1 MLKSMTG
8 FGSSHIETENFSA
21 SVEVKSLN
29 SKFFDCQIR
38 LPKPY
43 YDKDIEIRN
52 LAVDILERGKVS
64 IVAELELKGN
74 TEPGQLYNREL
85 FKAYYT
91 SLKELAD
98 SVNACET
105 DIFKIAIQQPDVI
118 TSYENNDITERF
130 WPEFKSVI
138 KNCLDECDRY
148 RIDEGESLEPK
159 INDSVI
165 LINNL
170 RTAIK
175 KLDPQRIERI
185 RERINKNL
193 SELIGQDKIDQ
204 NRLEQE
210 LIYFIEK
217 LDINEELNRLE
228 SHLKYFREVM
238 AGSEGSGKKLG
249 FISQEIG
256 REINTIGS
264 KANNAEMQKLVVQM
278 KDELEKIKEQLLNVL

>member
-8 FGSSHIETENFSA
+8 FGSSRIETKQFSA

-29 SKFFDCQIR
+29 SKFFDAQIR

-52 LAVDILERGKVS
+52 LAADILVRGKVS
-64 IVAELELKGN
+64 IVAEFDLREN
-74 TEPGQLYNREL
+74 TEPGQSYNKEL
-85 FKAYYT
+85 FTAYYA

-105 DIFKIAIQQPDVI
+105 DIFKMAIQQPDVI
-118 TSYENNDITERF
+118 TTNINTDISERI

-138 KNCLDECDRY
+138 KKCLDECDRY
-148 RIDEGESLEPK
+148 RTDEGESLVPK

-165 LINNL
+165 LIDDL
-170 RTAIK
+170 RTVIK
-175 KLDPQRIERI
+175 KLDPQRIDRI
-185 RERINKNL
+185 RERINNNL
-193 SELIGQDKIDQ
+193 SEVIGEDKMDH
-204 NRLEQE
+204 NRFEQE
-210 LIYFIEK
+210 LLYFIEK
-217 LDINEELNRLE
+217 LDITEELNRLE
-228 SHLKYFREVM
+228 SHLNFFREVM
-238 AGSEGSGKKLG
+238 AGSESSGKKLG

-264 KANNAEMQKLVVQM
+264 KANNAEIQKLVVQM
-278 KDELEKIKEQLLNVL
+278 KDELEKIKEQLLNIL